1 MNIEELTRQSREL
14 IEEYGD
20 NTDEIDCQNVA
31 DVIIREAVLLGRQQF
46 ADEFNQFLDAIEND
60 FEGGESK

>member
-31 DVIIREAVLLGRQQF
+31 DEIIREAVLLGRQQF
-46 ADEFNQFLDAIEND
+46 AQEFNQFLGAMESN
-60 FEGGESK
+60 FTGGIKC